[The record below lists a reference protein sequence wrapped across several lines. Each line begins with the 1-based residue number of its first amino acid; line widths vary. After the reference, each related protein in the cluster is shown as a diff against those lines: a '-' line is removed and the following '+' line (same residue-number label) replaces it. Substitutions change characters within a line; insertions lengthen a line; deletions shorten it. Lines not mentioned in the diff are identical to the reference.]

1 MALVDSGVDAHFSN
15 LDGIIYPRQPF
26 VYVGVRAFVC
36 VCMGVLN
43 ERMPNHTIY

>member
-15 LDGIIYPRQPF
+15 LDGIIFPRQPF
-26 VYVGVRAFVC
+26 VYVCVRVLVP

-43 ERMPNHTIY
+43 EIMPNYTIY

>member
-1 MALVDSGVDAHFSN
+1 MAIVDSGVDAHFSN
-15 LDGIIYPRQPF
+15 LDGIIFPRQPF
-26 VYVGVRAFVC
+26 VYVCVR

>member
-15 LDGIIYPRQPF
+15 LDGIIFPRQPF
-26 VYVGVRAFVC
+26 VYVCVRS